1 MIKLGKKFQPYRSVA
16 AWYFWR
22 ALDKPEVANRFD

>member
-1 MIKLGKKFQPYRSVA
+1 MKFGKQFEPYRSVA

-22 ALDKPEVANRFD
+22 ALDAPEKTNRFD